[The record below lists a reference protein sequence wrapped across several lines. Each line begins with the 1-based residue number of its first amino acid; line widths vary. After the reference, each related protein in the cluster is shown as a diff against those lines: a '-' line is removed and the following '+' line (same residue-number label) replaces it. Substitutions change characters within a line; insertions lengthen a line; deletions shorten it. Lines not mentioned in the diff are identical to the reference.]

1 MRKTLAL
8 LMLLAAPL
16 STGPA
21 QADVAE
27 ALRDHILP
35 GYAGFAEAAGALAQ
49 AAEGSC
55 DPAVL
60 RPAWND
66 AFDAWMGVSHL
77 HLGPVEEDGRGLA
90 IAFWPDPKGLGWKHQ
105 QALMT
110 GDPAALEPAAFA
122 DQSVAARGLFGLE
135 RLLYPAGDLPADPC
149 PLIRATAAD
158 LARIAAEVQAGWQD
172 GFADVLLTA
181 GAEGNATFLTA
192 AEARQALFTQLA
204 TALEFDADQR
214 LGRPLGTFDRPRPER
229 AEAAASGRSLRNL
242 VLSLQALRGFTLALS
257 PDLPKSAAAFD
268 RAIAQAE
275 ALDDPVFAGV
285 ADPSGHLK
293 AEILQQSI
301 RALRRAVLAELGVRL
316 GVTVGFNSADGD

>member
-8 LMLLAAPL
+8 LAFLAAPL
-16 STGPA
+16 STGPV
-21 QADVAE
+21 QADVAD
-27 ALRDHILP
+27 ALHDHILP
-35 GYAGFAEAAGALAQ
+35 GYAGFAEAAGELAQ
-49 AAEGSC
+49 AAEASC
-55 DPAVL
+55 DPQVL
-60 RPAWND
+60 RPAWNA

-105 QALMT
+105 QALMA
-110 GDPAALEPAAFA
+110 GDPAALEPEAFA

-158 LARIAAEVQAGWQD
+158 LARMAEEVQAGWQD
-172 GFADVLLTA
+172 GFAEVLLTA
-181 GAEGNATFLTA
+181 GEAGNATYLTTE
-192 AEARQALFTQLA
+192 EAKQALFTQLA

-214 LGRPLGTFDRPRPER
+214 LGRPLGTFDKPRPER

-242 VLSLQALRGFTLALS
+242 LLSLQALRGFAQTLS
-257 PDLPKSAAAFD
+257 PDLPQSMAAFD
-268 RAIAQAE
+268 RAITLAE
-275 ALDDPVFAGV
+275 ALEDPVFAGV

-293 AEILQQSI
+293 VEILQQSV
-301 RALRRAVLAELGVRL
+301 RALRQAVIAELGGQL
-316 GVTVGFNSADGD
+316 GVSVGFNSADGD

>member
-8 LMLLAAPL
+8 LMLLAAP
-16 STGPA
+16 A
-21 QADVAE
+21 QADVAG
-27 ALRDHILP
+27 ALRGHILP
-35 GYAGFAEAAGALAQ
+35 GYAGFAEAARALAE

-60 RPAWND
+60 RPVWND

-77 HLGPVEEDGRGLA
+77 HLGPVEEGGRGLA

-105 QALMT
+105 QALMA
-110 GDPAALEPAAFA
+110 GDPAALAPGSFA
-122 DQSVAARGLFGLE
+122 DQSVAARGFFALE
-135 RLLYPAGDLPADPC
+135 RLLYPASNPPADPC

-158 LARIAAEVQAGWQD
+158 LARVAAEIQAGWQD
-172 GFADVLLTA
+172 GFADVLLSA
-181 GAEGNATFLTA
+181 GAEGNGTFLTEG
-192 AEARQALFTQLA
+192 EARQALFTQLA

-214 LGRPLGTFDRPRPER
+214 LGRPLGTFDKPRPER
-229 AEAAASGRSLRNL
+229 AEAVASGRSLRNL
-242 VLSLQALRGFTLALS
+242 VLSLRALRGFALALS
-257 PDLPKSAAAFD
+257 PDLPQSTAAFD

-301 RALRRAVLAELGVRL
+301 RSLRQAVLAELGGQL
-316 GVTVGFNSADGD
+316 GVSVGFNSADGD

>member
-8 LMLLAAPL
+8 LAFLA
-16 STGPA
+16 TPA

-27 ALRDHILP
+27 ALHDHILP

-55 DPAVL
+55 DPQVL
-60 RPAWND
+60 RPAWNA

-105 QALMT
+105 QALMA
-110 GDPAALEPAAFA
+110 GDPAALDPAAFA

-158 LARIAAEVQAGWQD
+158 LARMAEEVEAGWQD
-172 GFADVLLTA
+172 GFADLLLTA
-181 GAEGNATFLTA
+181 GEPGNTTYLTPD
-192 AEARQALFTQLA
+192 EARQALFTQLA

-214 LGRPLGTFDRPRPER
+214 LGRPLGSFDRPRPER

-242 VLSLQALRGFTLALS
+242 VLSLRALRAFAQTLS
-257 PDLPKSAAAFD
+257 PDLPRSLVAFD

-275 ALDDPVFAGV
+275 ALEDPTFAGV

-293 AEILQQSI
+293 VEILQQSI
-301 RALRRAVLAELGVRL
+301 RALRQAVIAELGGQL
-316 GVTVGFNSADGD
+316 GVSVGFNSADGD

>member
-1 MRKTLAL
+1 MRKTLVL
-8 LMLLAAPL
+8 LMLLATPL
-16 STGPA
+16 STEPA
-21 QADVAE
+21 QADVAG

-35 GYAGFAEAAGALAQ
+35 GYAGFADATAALAG

-66 AFDAWMGVSHL
+66 AFDAWMAVSHL
-77 HLGPVEEDGRGLA
+77 HLGPVEEGGRGLA

-110 GDPAALEPAAFA
+110 GDPAVLEPESFA
-122 DQSVAARGLFGLE
+122 DQSVAARGFFALE
-135 RLLYPAGDLPADPC
+135 RLLYPAADLPADPC
-149 PLIRATAAD
+149 PLIRATTAD

-181 GAEGNATFLTA
+181 GAEGNTTYLTGG
-192 AEARQALFTQLA
+192 EARQALFTQLA

-229 AEAAASGRSLRNL
+229 AEAVASGRSLRNL

-257 PDLPKSAAAFD
+257 PDLPKSTAAFD

-293 AEILQQSI
+293 VEILQQSI
-301 RALRRAVLAELGVRL
+301 RSLRQVVLAELGGQL

>member
-16 STGPA
+16 STEPA
-21 QADVAE
+21 QADVAG
-27 ALRDHILP
+27 AVRDHILP
-35 GYAGFAEAAGALAQ
+35 GYAGFAGATAALAR

-60 RPAWND
+60 RPAWNA

-105 QALMT
+105 QALMA
-110 GDPAALEPAAFA
+110 GDPAALEPASFA

-135 RLLYPAGDLPADPC
+135 RLLYPAADLPADPC

-172 GFADVLLTA
+172 GFADVLLTGGEA
-181 GAEGNATFLTA
+181 GNATFLTA
-192 AEARQALFTQLA
+192 DEAKQALFTQLA

-214 LGRPLGTFDRPRPER
+214 LGRPLGTFDKPRPER

-242 VLSLQALRGFTLALS
+242 VQSLQALRGFALALS
-257 PDLPKSAAAFD
+257 PDLPQSTAAFD
-268 RAIAQAE
+268 RAIAQAG
-275 ALDDPVFAGV
+275 ALDDPAFAGV

-293 AEILQQSI
+293 VEILQQT
-301 RALRRAVLAELGVRL
+301 LRSLRQAVLAELGARL

>member
-8 LMLLAAPL
+8 LALLAAPL
-16 STGPA
+16 STGPV

-35 GYAGFAEAAGALAQ
+35 GYAGFAGAAAELAQ

-55 DPAVL
+55 DPQVL
-60 RPAWND
+60 RPAWNA

-77 HLGPVEEDGRGLA
+77 HLGPVEKDGRGLA

-105 QALMT
+105 QALMA
-110 GDPAALEPAAFA
+110 GDPAALEPGPFA

-158 LARIAAEVQAGWQD
+158 LARMAAEVQQDWQA

-181 GAEGNATFLTA
+181 GAEGNTAYLTA
-192 AEARQALFTQLA
+192 DEARQALFTQLA

-214 LGRPLGTFDRPRPER
+214 LGRPLGSFDRPRPER

-242 VLSLQALRGFTLALS
+242 VLSLRALRDFARTLS
-257 PDLPKSAAAFD
+257 PELPQSMAAFD
-268 RAIAQAE
+268 RAIALAE
-275 ALDDPVFAGV
+275 ALEDPALAGV
-285 ADPSGHLK
+285 ADPSGRLK
-293 AEILQQSI
+293 VEIVQQSV
-301 RALRRAVLAELGVRL
+301 RSLRQAVIAELGGRL
-316 GVTVGFNSADGD
+316 GVSVGFNSADGD